1 MPTVSPRLP
10 TPDALASFVARH
22 KVVTESARCRVPSLV
37 HLMAPPPPLPRGSW
51 WSWPG
56 ANRIYNRLGALR
68 ERDDLLVCRL
78 VRGKVSYVNAAA
90 WPALVRLRH
99 AFPADALDRVTDVH
113 EASGRHARHRVEL
126 DAWLPRAVAASARA
140 LDERAA
146 RAALADG
153 VPDAAA
159 LFADLGLGEPPA

>member
-1 MPTVSPRLP
+1 MPTELPRLP
-10 TPDALASFVARH
+10 TVDELARFVARH
-22 KVVTESARCRVPSLV
+22 KVVTEAARCRVPSVV

-68 ERDDLLVCRL
+68 ERDDVLVCRL
-78 VRGKVSYVNAAA
+78 VRGKVAYVHDTA
-90 WPALVRLRH
+90 WPALVRLRD
-99 AFPADALDRVTDVH
+99 AFPADALDRVADVH
-113 EASGRHARHRVEL
+113 EASGRHASHRVPL
-126 DAWLPRAVAASARA
+126 DAWLPVTVAASARA

-146 RAALADG
+146 RVALAGG

-159 LFADLGLGEPPA
+159 LFADLGLGEPPP

>member
-1 MPTVSPRLP
+1 MPTESPRLP
-10 TPDALASFVARH
+10 TVDELARFVARH
-22 KVVTESARCRVPSLV
+22 KVVTEAARCRVPSVV

-68 ERDDLLVCRL
+68 ERDDVLVCRL
-78 VRGKVSYVNAAA
+78 VRGKVAYVHDAA
-90 WPALVRLRH
+90 WPALVRLRD
-99 AFPADALDRVTDVH
+99 AFPADALDRVADVH
-113 EASGRHARHRVEL
+113 EASGRHASHRVPL
-126 DAWLPRAVAASARA
+126 DAWLPVTVAASARA

-146 RAALADG
+146 RVALAGG

-159 LFADLGLGEPPA
+159 LFADLGLGEPPP